1 MPHNAKTPAW
11 RADVFGF
18 RGAKE
23 PWERIQRLVLT
34 FALRAA

>member
-1 MPHNAKTPAW
+1 MPQNAKTPAW

-18 RGAKE
+18 RGANE
-23 PWERIQRLVLT
+23 PSVRVQRLVLT